1 MPYTL
6 TFSDPAN
13 LKTLSVPDYPPGLN
27 AVDTS
32 LSFIGKS
39 YPNYGQVI
47 DQNFLKLLENFAAP
61 LEPNS
66 PIKGQLWYDSY
77 SKSLKLFDG
86 NVWKSANGIYQQTT
100 DPSISSPVS
109 YGDIWVDTSANLLK
123 IRAAGSWIQVGPS
136 ISEGTGFEVVT
147 LNDSANPAEE
157 RIVLFLKVNNQVVAV
172 FNNGTDFI
180 PTTMPSSAQGFVE
193 GFAKGITLPDYSS
206 TEFKIRGTVDN
217 SLKLNSVAGSKYLRK
232 DDTSVG
238 GQLITG
244 KVVFETPNTGGQENR
259 DGIIIRTSGDN
270 AARNFIQFFKKT
282 NDAVISN
289 QVRGGK
295 VIVKIKGPNDI
306 NQSDVLTVE
315 KGQTTL
321 VGNLVISN
329 GVISANTFTGT
340 LNTAAQPKITSVGT
354 LTSLSVSGNISVSA
368 SVSAGNITST
378 GTIVTDF
385 IYATAGIIG
394 GINNTGTVQLWVGST
409 STVPNGWLVCN
420 GTQVSTTTYAA
431 LYQVLG
437 NRYGIATSTFYL
449 PNMVM
454 TTPLPAGDPRGAST
468 ATYYIIR
475 STQS

>member
-39 YPNYGQVI
+39 YPNYGQVV
-47 DQNFLKLLENFAAP
+47 DQNFLKLLENFAGP
-61 LEPNS
+61 LQPNS

-109 YGDIWVDTSANLLK
+109 YGDIWVDTSVNLLK

-157 RIVLFLKVNNQVVAV
+157 RIVLFLKVNDQVVAV

-193 GFAKGITLPDYSS
+193 GFAKGVTLPDYSS
-206 TEFKIRGTVDN
+206 TNFKIRGTIDN
-217 SLKLNSVAGSKYLRK
+217 SLKLNNVAGSKYLRK

-282 NDAVISN
+282 NDAIISN

-306 NQSDVLTVE
+306 NQTDVLTIE
-315 KGQTTL
+315 KSQTTL
-321 VGNLVISN
+321 IGNFTATGIV
-329 GVISANTFTGT
+329 SANTLTGT

-354 LTSLSVSGNISVSA
+354 LTNLNVHGQSTFTGNISLTGDIIHTGTIRTTYLFANNFTSPVIFNTGTLQLWS
-368 SVSAGNITST
+368 GTTST
-378 GTIVTDF
+378 GAPTGWLICNGSSVSTSSYGKLWEVIGYRYGTDTSVT
-385 IYATAGIIG
+385 
-394 GINNTGTVQLWVGST
+394 TGTFRLPNLVLDTPVAGT
-409 STVPNGWLVCN
+409 ST
-420 GTQVSTTTYAA
+420 TIS
-431 LYQVLG
+431 
-437 NRYGIATSTFYL
+437 
-449 PNMVM
+449 
-454 TTPLPAGDPRGAST
+454 
-468 ATYYIIR
+468 TYYIIK
-475 STQS
+475 QD